1 MSDKKKDDE
10 KTKKPSADAHE
21 KGGKTK
27 TAKAAKSAKSAKAAK
42 ADKQE
47 KAVKSTKSAR
57 TAKTD
62 KTPKT
67 VKGKKAT
74 KQDAVLTPV
83 KLYSPPEFPFHNR
96 ELSWLDFNSRVLEE
110 AFEKDNPVLERVRFL
125 SITASNLDEFFMVRV
140 AGVMDRMH
148 SKPNT
153 PDESGMTPV
162 EQFDK
167 LSTKIHEFAKKQYSC
182 LQHSLIPALKKHKL
196 HFLKIKDLN
205 KSQRQAVDEYFKKL
219 VFPVLTPLA
228 VDTSRPFPLL
238 MNKSL
243 NIAVR
248 LSKDGEDVFAVV
260 QVPSIIPRFHEIKAE
275 TGRAFVMLEDI
286 IITHLSSLFKM
297 RHIQACCPFR
307 ITRDSDL
314 DIDEEADDLLVEIE
328 HSLKKRQRGDP
339 VRLEITSKCDEKLKA
354 FLVEMLGVKNKE
366 IYEVSGPLDLTFFSK
381 FGGLEGL
388 DRLRFEPIVPV
399 SPPADFFGYEDV
411 FEAIRDKDRMV
422 HHPYESFDS
431 VVKFIN
437 QAANDKD
444 VLAIK
449 QTLYRVS
456 GNSPVIAALIKAA
469 ENGKQVTVLVEL
481 KARFDEE
488 NNIGWAKK
496 LEKAGCHVIYGLA
509 GLKTHCKILL
519 VVRREADGIRR
530 YLHMGTGNYNDITA
544 RFYTDIGMFTCDEK
558 FGEDASSLFNVITGY
573 STPPVYHKMKVAP
586 TGLRTF
592 FAEMIEN
599 ETENA
604 AAGLPSGITA
614 KINSLVDPEI
624 IRLLYKAS
632 QAGVP
637 ITLIVR
643 GICCLVPGIKGISEN
658 IQVRSIVGQLLE
670 HSRIFIFEN
679 GGHRKIYMGSA
690 DWMQRNLDKRVELVF
705 PIEDP
710 DLAERS
716 FGIMN
721 RMLKDVLNTRIQK
734 PDTSYELLDRRG
746 KKVHNCQQEFYEE
759 ARKALSVKKSTV
771 MEERQFIPLTGENAK
786 AAFPSDDGT
795 DT

>member
-10 KTKKPSADAHE
+10 KNKKEMKKDPKKETSVRNDKAD
-21 KGGKTK
+21 KT
-27 TAKAAKSAKSAKAAK
+27 AKSAKSGKDGKNSAGRSE
-42 ADKQE
+42 KQ
-47 KAVKSTKSAR
+47 
-57 TAKTD
+57 
-62 KTPKT
+62 PKT
-67 VKGKKAT
+67 VKGDKKS
-74 KQDAVLTPV
+74 DAVLKPV
-83 KLYSPPEFPFHNR
+83 RLFSPPGFPYHNR
-96 ELSWLDFNSRVLEE
+96 ELSWMDFNSRVLEE

-125 SITASNLDEFFMVRV
+125 AITASNLDEFFMVRV

-148 SKPNT
+148 SHPNT

-162 EQFDK
+162 QQFAK
-167 LSTKIHEFAKKQYSC
+167 LTEKIHEFSKKQYSC
-182 LQHSLIPALKKHKL
+182 LHHSIIPVLKKQKL
-196 HFLKIKDLN
+196 RFLKIKDLN
-205 KSQRQAVDEYFKKL
+205 KAQKQSVDVYFDKFI
-219 VFPVLTPLA
+219 FPVLTPLA

-238 MNKSL
+238 ANKSL

-248 LSKDGEDVFAVV
+248 LLRDGEDIFAVV
-260 QVPSIIPRFHEIKAE
+260 QVPSIIPRYFEVKAE
-275 TGRAFVMLEDI
+275 SGRAFVMLEDI
-286 IITHLSSLFKM
+286 IISRLSELFELYQ
-297 RHIQACCPFR
+297 IQACCPFR
-307 ITRDSDL
+307 VTRDSDL
-314 DIDEEADDLLVEIE
+314 DIDEDADDLLVEIE

-339 VRLEITSKCDEKLKA
+339 VRLEILTKCDAALKE
-354 FLVEMLGVKNKE
+354 FLIAMLDVSEQE
-366 IYEVSGPLDLTFFSK
+366 IYEVSGPIDLTFFSK
-381 FGGLEGL
+381 FGGLDGL
-388 DRLRFEPIVPV
+388 DHLRFQPITPV
-399 SPPADFFGYEDV
+399 TPPADFFGYDDI
-411 FEAIRDKDRMV
+411 FQAIREKDRMV

-431 VVKFIN
+431 VIRFIN
-437 QAANDKD
+437 QAANDED

-456 GNSPVIAALIKAA
+456 GNSPIIAALIKAA

-496 LEKAGCHVIYGLA
+496 LEKAGCHVIYGLQ
-509 GLKTHCKILL
+509 GLKTHCKIVL
-519 VVRREADGIRR
+519 VVRREQDGIRR

-592 FAEMIEN
+592 FEEMIIN

-604 AAGLPSGITA
+604 KAGLPSGITA
-614 KINSLVDPEI
+614 KVNSLVDPSI
-624 IRLLYKAS
+624 IRLLYQAS
-632 QAGVP
+632 QAGVR
-637 ITLIVR
+637 ISLIVR

-679 GGHRKIYMGSA
+679 GGMKKIYMGSA

-710 DLAERS
+710 ELIDRS
-716 FGIMN
+716 FGIMS
-721 RMLKDVLNTRIQK
+721 RMFKDVLNTRIQSS
-734 PDTSYELLDRRG
+734 DTSYHLLDRRG
-746 KKVHNCQQEFYEE
+746 KKVHNCQAEFSEE
-759 ARKALSVKKSTV
+759 AKKTLAAKKNLV
-771 MEERQFIPLTGENAK
+771 REERQFIPLTGENFK
-786 AAFPSDDGT
+786 KSLDENKLI
-795 DT
+795 